1 MQFSGNVERILESS
15 LCEAPGGKR
24 RHQKMSEK
32 VCLPVELLPL
42 CTIISDVCFM
52 SELIKADL
60 SLCYELLLL
69 VAPALVGSVRP
80 QNGGDLFV
88 DKLFM

>member
-1 MQFSGNVERILESS
+1 MQFSGKVERILESS
-15 LCEAPGGKR
+15 LREAPGGKR
-24 RHQKMSEK
+24 RHRKISEI
-32 VCLPVELLPL
+32 VRLPVELLPW
-42 CTIISDVCFM
+42 CTIVSDVCFM
-52 SELIKADL
+52 SEADL